1 AVTLTAP
8 PATVRGTITLTGS
21 AAENDSSLDLVF
33 QRSPAGANTWT
44 TIGTATATPW
54 QVSFNSTGVADGFY
68 DLRVVARNGAWS
80 SAADDATSAIATARV
95 DNSSPDQNTLSIAEL
110 TGGQYQYFDAATSTQ
125 YYNPSTA
132 SGTFQVSSAPRDVQA
147 AIALRG
153 TSSGGDGS
161 GGPLTL
167 TTPAGTTAGDVRSE

>member
-1 AVTLTAP
+1 
-8 PATVRGTITLTGS
+8 
-21 AAENDSSLDLVF
+21 
-33 QRSPAGANTWT
+33 
-44 TIGTATATPW
+44 
-54 QVSFNSTGVADGFY
+54 
-68 DLRVVARNGAWS
+68 
-80 SAADDATSAIATARV
+80 
-95 DNSSPDQNTLSIAEL
+95 
-110 TGGQYQYFDAATSTQ
+110 Q

-167 TTPAGTTAGDVRSE
+167 ATPAGTTAGDVMILHVGYETGTSATLNPPAGWTRIQRKDLGKFWGRGGHSNGASAPLADAYI